1 MKLSKFDT
9 RTKANSGVEIELID
23 LATGMASD
31 ASITVLGTDSD
42 VFKRANAERARV
54 AVERIRARGKAE
66 VDAEESEDD
75 SYHLLAAVTVG
86 WKGLENEDGTPLAFS
101 KQAAFDLYKQYPLIF
116 EQVDRGVAARTRFI
130 KG

>member
-1 MKLSKFDT
+1 
-9 RTKANSGVEIELID
+9 
-23 LATGMASD
+23 
-31 ASITVLGTDSD
+31 VLGTDSA
-42 VFKRANAERARV
+42 VFKKATTDLARK
-54 AVERIRARGKAE
+54 AVERVRTSGKAE
-66 VDAEESEDD
+66 LDSEESEDD